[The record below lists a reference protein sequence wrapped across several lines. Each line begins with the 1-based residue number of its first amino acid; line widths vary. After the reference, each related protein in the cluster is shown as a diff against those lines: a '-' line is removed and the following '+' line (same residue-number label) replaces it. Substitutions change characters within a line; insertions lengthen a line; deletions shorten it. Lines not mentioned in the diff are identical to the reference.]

1 MRSCLCAN
9 LWSCAS
15 ESRCLIACLCVRLCE
30 LVGTCHAFLGW
41 GSNVTARARLPRV
54 PEHCRLCVHAEF
66 PLGRPC
72 GIFPC
77 VRELARCSPA
87 GARDEG
93 PALIRVVSSDRD
105 PLTAQLGPA
114 RPGAGPARS
123 RPGPAPLP
131 AESLLEYAAGR
142 PEESDDGIH
151 PQPQAGGGAALTEKL
166 KHVEG
171 AISPRPL

>member
-1 MRSCLCAN
+1 M
-9 LWSCAS
+9 
-15 ESRCLIACLCVRLCE
+15 
-30 LVGTCHAFLGW
+30 
-41 GSNVTARARLPRV
+41 
-54 PEHCRLCVHAEF
+54 
-66 PLGRPC
+66 
-72 GIFPC
+72 
-77 VRELARCSPA
+77 
-87 GARDEG
+87 
-93 PALIRVVSSDRD
+93 
-105 PLTAQLGPA
+105 PA
-114 RPGAGPARS
+114 RPGAGPARG